1 MPAPDPRRS
10 TVRPAAARRMRLA
23 RRLACGLTPAE
34 VARVE
39 AATEEEILHL
49 LDDADFSGL
58 VREYRAVV
66 ELPDDLREARL
77 IGAAWMELEHL
88 MELGDRR
95 AVLFVVYE
103 VEPRPASGRGAA
115 EADERGVRAGRGR
128 DGAPRPG
135 RARPGAAA
143 LRADA
148 RLWLAPAGPRPGGR
162 PAPDRHGRR
171 GGRTGYSSRGR
182 APRRPLPR
190 PPPRRRPPRA
200 SPLPPPRPSFP
211 PCPGPPRAS
220 PSHRPAT
227 AWSGCPAT
235 PASPTSPTSCPSP
248 RSPSSPTIF
257 PTSPT
262 GSSAA
267 ASSAWPSWPSKR
279 AEAEPDRPQRSAGQ
293 KPLGP

>member
-1 MPAPDPRRS
+1 MPAPDPRRC
-10 TVRPAAARRMRLA
+10 TVRPAAAKRMRLA

-103 VEPRPASGRGAA
+103 SNRGRHPAKALLRRMKEAFARAAAETEPRAPAVPDPARPPYGPMPGYGWHPLGPAQAAGRHLTDTVAAAAGRDIVREAAA
-115 EADERGVRAGRGR
+115 EA
-128 DGAPRPG
+128 PPS
-135 RARPGAAA
+135 
-143 LRADA
+143 
-148 RLWLAPAGPRPGGR
+148 
-162 PAPDRHGRR
+162 RR
-171 GGRTGYSSRGR
+171 
-182 APRRPLPR
+182 
-190 PPPRRRPPRA
+190 RA

-227 AWSGCPAT
+227 GWSGCPAIR
-235 PASPTSPTSCPSP
+235 ASPTSPTSCPSP

-257 PTSPT
+257 PISPT

-267 ASSAWPSWPSKR
+267 ASSAWPSWPK
-279 AEAEPDRPQRSAGQ
+279 AAPEPDRPQRSAGR